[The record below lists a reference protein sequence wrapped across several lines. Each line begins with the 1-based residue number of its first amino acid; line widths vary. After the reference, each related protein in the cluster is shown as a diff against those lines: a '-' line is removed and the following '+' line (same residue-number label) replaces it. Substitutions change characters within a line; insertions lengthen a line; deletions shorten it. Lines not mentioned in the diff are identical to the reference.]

1 MNKEP
6 PRLRLV
12 TVGEVEEALERRRR
26 GFWLRVA
33 RENAGLTQ
41 AAAAELIGYRGTSK
55 SSVNAWED
63 GRRPVPLAKL
73 KALAKLYGV
82 PMELFIDPQPTAH
95 ERVER
100 LQVLAAAALDQEA
113 EDWEAGEDQG
123 PAADDGHGG
132 PPRRRSA

>member
-12 TVGEVEEALERRRR
+12 TVDEADETLERQRR

-33 RENAGLTQ
+33 REEAGLTQ

-63 GRRPVPLAKL
+63 GRRPVPLDKL
-73 KALAKLYGV
+73 KALARLYEV
-82 PMELFIDPQPTAH
+82 PIDLFIDPQPTAH
-95 ERVER
+95 ERVAR
-100 LQVLAAAALDQEA
+100 MKALASAAIEA
-113 EDWEAGEDQG
+113 AEEDLGAGEPGLGADEP
-123 PAADDGHGG
+123 PAGG
-132 PPRRRSA
+132 LHTRTA